1 MFGLR
6 IGTVTLSA
14 SQAVRSANSMPTS
27 RKLSSFI
34 STFTPRSTLLS
45 SIERPSLLSGKT
57 IRRNQLRLLSSATVA
72 PTAVESHLAS
82 PVDLPLEPL
91 HEPLLQPAS
100 TFLDPL
106 IHPLSEAL
114 LSIPHPLGYGTT
126 LILLTLIVRTAFTL
140 PVSLWQ
146 KKRAKKMQ
154 IVVAPEMKIINE
166 HLAETVA
173 KECRKKGVGY
183 AEYLIELRRQLRK
196 AQKAVH
202 KKHNIHP
209 WVTTWAPLV
218 AHIPIFV
225 TLSLTIRRALDL
237 PGSPMASESFLWLD
251 SLGQADGYGILPLVG
266 MAVAFGNAEVVGRRV
281 KDVRDA
287 LEGKVPN
294 EKKTGLSATPMP
306 QSRRIPKP
314 ESPKG
319 DINAR
324 PSPLFARSP
333 PTNTGPSSHSN
344 QTRGLSTSLSLNA
357 QRQTR
362 WRAPTN
368 SLTKEKDD
376 ALVEVGP
383 NDKPPTFSLSRQAE
397 FRKSIFANI
406 LRFSAIGFAMIASQM
421 PSGVVLYWFTSLCY
435 SFVQNF
441 FLTVLPQMRLEKQRK
456 QEAVSN

>member
-6 IGTVTLSA
+6 IGTTTLSA
-14 SQAVRSANSMPTS
+14 SQVVRSANSMPTS
-27 RKLSSFI
+27 RKLSTLI
-34 STFTPRSTLLS
+34 PAFTPRPTLLP
-45 SIERPSLLSGKT
+45 SIERPSLISAKKM
-57 IRRNQLRLLSSATVA
+57 RPNQLRLLSSASAA
-72 PTAVESHLAS
+72 PAAVETRLAS
-82 PVDLPLEPL
+82 PADLPLEPL

-106 IHPLSEAL
+106 VHPLSDAL

-154 IVVAPEMKIINE
+154 SIIAPEMKAINE

-183 AEYLIELRRQLRK
+183 AEYLVELRRQLRK

-209 WVTTWAPLV
+209 WVTTWAPLM

-287 LEGKVPN
+287 LEGKVSN
-294 EKKTGLSATPMP
+294 EKKVGISAAPVP
-306 QSRRIPKP
+306 QSRHIPKP
-314 ESPKG
+314 ESLKG

-333 PTNTGPSSHSN
+333 PVTTGSSSHNN
-344 QTRGLSTSLSLNA
+344 QTRGLSTSVSLTA

-362 WRAPTN
+362 WKAPTN
-368 SLTKEKDD
+368 SLIMGKDNG
-376 ALVEVGP
+376 LVEVGP
-383 NDKPPTFSLSRQAE
+383 NDKAPTFSLARQAE
-397 FRKSIFANI
+397 FRRSFFAGI

-441 FLTVLPQMRLEKQRK
+441 FLSVLPQMRLEKQRK
-456 QEAVSN
+456 EAISN